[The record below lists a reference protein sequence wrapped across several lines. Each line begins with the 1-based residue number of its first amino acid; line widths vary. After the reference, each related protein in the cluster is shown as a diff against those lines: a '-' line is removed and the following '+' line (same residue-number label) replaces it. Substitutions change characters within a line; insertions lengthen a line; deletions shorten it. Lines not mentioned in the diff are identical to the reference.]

1 MMESM
6 ISNPIP
12 TRAEVSDVAN
22 AVLDGTDAVML
33 SAETAAGE
41 YPVETIQAMAR
52 VCAQA
57 EIELEANALDHR
69 ILQSKFTRVDQ
80 SIAMSAL
87 FAASHFK
94 VKAIVALTQ
103 SGSTALW
110 MSRVNVEVPIFALT
124 PNHTTLTKV
133 TLFSGVHPI
142 SFHPSSKDPSV
153 TLREAEDEL
162 VKLGLVADGDLIVLT
177 IGEAIGKS
185 GHTNTLKIVRVGDHK
200 I

>member
-1 MMESM
+1 
-6 ISNPIP
+6 
-12 TRAEVSDVAN
+12 
-22 AVLDGTDAVML
+22 
-33 SAETAAGE
+33 
-41 YPVETIQAMAR
+41 
-52 VCAQA
+52 
-57 EIELEANALDHR
+57 
-69 ILQSKFTRVDQ
+69 
-80 SIAMSAL
+80 MSAL